1 MTDTSPLPYHVEVGE
16 VGDSLH
22 IVRDSGVQEPAVEAA
37 NYLSRG
43 DIFHAHGDDADAVG
57 LIPEDD
63 FGVVRTVIG
72 EEANLG
78 VVGDGAAKTEVE
90 GEGGDAAG
98 TVAAHSGGMAVAVVI
113 THGEVKAI
121 GGVLE
126 QEEAVG
132 TDTETA
138 MADVDYL
145 VGGKLEG
152 RRTVVDGNEVIASA
166 VVFTEGDFHLVRRLV
181 RVRSTRL
188 RSKS

>member
-1 MTDTSPLPYHVEVGE
+1 MTDASPLPYHVEIGE
-16 VGDSLH
+16 VGDPLH

-37 NYLSRG
+37 NNLSRG
-43 DIFHAHGDDADAVG
+43 DIFHAHSDDADAVG

-63 FGVVRTVIG
+63 FGLMGTVIG
-72 EEANLG
+72 EKTNLG
-78 VVGDGAAKTEVE
+78 VVGGGVAKTEVA

-113 THGEVKAI
+113 THREIKAV

-126 QEEAVG
+126 QEETVG
-132 TDTETA
+132 PNTETA
-138 MADVDYL
+138 MADVGNL
-145 VGGKLEG
+145 VDGKLES
-152 RRTVVDGNEVIASA
+152 RRTVVDGNKVIASTI
-166 VVFTEGDFHLVRRLV
+166 VFTEGDFHLVRRLV